1 LGASL
6 ADNNEAIKNALKGCM
21 PDIKDLKRQVDATLS
36 SSKVAVSELHQKCMD
51 AQREVA
57 NNASKIQETSSTL
70 DKYRRD
76 RDLKKKMLLA
86 RLNAILQQNVEVND
100 FPSQLRLSMEKK
112 EAEKR

>member
-1 LGASL
+1 
-6 ADNNEAIKNALKGCM
+6 M

-36 SSKVAVSELHQKCMD
+36 SSKVAASELHQKCMD

-76 RDLKKKMLLA
+76 RDCEQYSHL
-86 RLNAILQQNVEVND
+86 
-100 FPSQLRLSMEKK
+100 
-112 EAEKR
+112 